1 MFIHKSARKNSP
13 ASASGSSRDLL
24 RKRLSLAFQVLVHGE
39 RPPQSPPP
47 PLDPR
52 IVAGINHHADFIAQ
66 TYDDPLAGSFA
77 RDILTES
84 AHVIV
89 DSFGVPTEGSPQ
101 EAAETAA
108 TADLLTQSQK
118 EEPT

>member
-1 MFIHKSARKNSP
+1 MFNHKSAPNNSTTE
-13 ASASGSSRDLL
+13 AGASSREPF
-24 RKRLSLAFQVLVHGE
+24 RKRLSSAFQVLVHGE

-84 AHVIV
+84 AYVIV
-89 DSFGVPTEGSPQ
+89 DSFGVPAEEKVR
-101 EAAETAA
+101 EAAETEA
-108 TADLLTQSQK
+108 TADLLTQSRR
-118 EEPT
+118 EPR

>member
-1 MFIHKSARKNSP
+1 MFSHKSTPTFSP
-13 ASASGSSRDLL
+13 AESGPPSREPF
-24 RKRLSLAFQVLVHGE
+24 RKRLSSAFQVLVHGE
-39 RPPQSPPP
+39 RPPQGPQP

-52 IVAGINHHADFIAQ
+52 IVAGINHHANFIAE

-89 DSFGVPTEGSPQ
+89 DSCGIPTEEKVSD
-101 EAAETAA
+101 AADSEV
-108 TADLLTQSQK
+108 TADLLTQSRR
-118 EEPT
+118 ESR